1 MDGYTREELD
11 EALTAVQ
18 SIIHKCEAAQKKF
31 PRGTAHHTLLE
42 RRLRA
47 MYLILVICFP
57 MVTVSRRLLEER
69 DTRVQ
74 VGVE

>member
-18 SIIHKCEAAQKKF
+18 SIIHKCEAARKKF
-31 PRGTAHHTLLE
+31 PRGTARHTLLE

-47 MYLILVICFP
+47 TYLSRALICREL
-57 MVTVSRRLLEER
+57 SGADGRER
-69 DTRVQ
+69 
-74 VGVE
+74 

>member
-18 SIIHKCEAAQKKF
+18 SIIHKCEAARKKF
-31 PRGTAHHTLLE
+31 PRGTARHTLLE

-47 MYLILVICFP
+47 MYMSLSLIHI
-57 MVTVSRRLLEER
+57 
-69 DTRVQ
+69 
-74 VGVE
+74 

>member
-47 MYLILVICFP
+47 MYRP
-57 MVTVSRRLLEER
+57 GR
-69 DTRVQ
+69 
-74 VGVE
+74 

>member
-31 PRGTAHHTLLE
+31 PRGTAQD
-42 RRLRA
+42 RKS
-47 MYLILVICFP
+47 V
-57 MVTVSRRLLEER
+57 V
-69 DTRVQ
+69 
-74 VGVE
+74 